1 MPNDDVV
8 LGEGI
13 TGGLGLEGHHAMPRV
28 KLASNRLE
36 TRRGERVDRDLS
48 KELTGSGRGRDG
60 NGEESLSVSE
70 VDL

>member
-1 MPNDDVV
+1 
-8 LGEGI
+8 
-13 TGGLGLEGHHAMPRV
+13 MPRV